1 MKTSAN
7 GIAHIKEFEG
17 FRGKRYLCPAGKWTI
32 GYGHVIRDFERL
44 SLWDADLTEE
54 QATKLLMKDLAER
67 FEPAV
72 LAMATVPLT
81 QGQFDALVSFAFNFG
96 EAKLRSSTLLKLL
109 NAGDYDGARKQI
121 NRWVYSNGKK
131 LDGLIRR
138 RARETEMFQ

>member
-17 FRGKRYLCPAGKWTI
+17 FRGKRYLCPANKPTI
-32 GYGHVIRDFERL
+32 GYGHVIVDSERAT
-44 SLWDADLTEE
+44 LWNVELNED
-54 QATKLLMKDLAER
+54 QATKLLMKDLVR
-67 FEPAV
+67 FEDAV
-72 LAMATVPLT
+72 SAMVAVPLT
-81 QGQFDALVSFAFNFG
+81 QGQFDALVSFAYNLG

-109 NAGDYDGARKQI
+109 NAGDYEGARKQI

>member
-17 FRGKRYLCPAGKWTI
+17 FRGKRYLCPANKPTI
-32 GYGHVIRDFERL
+32 GYGHVIVDSERAT
-44 SLWDADLTEE
+44 LWNVELNED
-54 QATKLLMKDLAER
+54 QATKLLMKDLVR
-67 FEPAV
+67 FEDAV
-72 LAMATVPLT
+72 SAMVAVPLT
-81 QGQFDALVSFAFNFG
+81 QGQFDALVSFAYNLG

-109 NAGDYDGARKQI
+109 NAGDYEGARKQI

-131 LDGLIRR
+131 LEGLIRR

>member
-17 FRGKRYLCPAGKWTI
+17 FRGKRYLCPANKPTI
-32 GYGHVIRDFERL
+32 GYGHVIVDSERAT
-44 SLWDADLTEE
+44 LWNVELTED
-54 QATKLLMKDLAER
+54 QATKLLMKDLVR
-67 FEPAV
+67 FEDAV
-72 LAMATVPLT
+72 SAMVAVPLT
-81 QGQFDALVSFAFNFG
+81 QGQFDALVSFAYNLG

-131 LDGLIRR
+131 LEGLIRR

>member
-32 GYGHVIRDFERL
+32 GYGHVIVDSERAT
-44 SLWDADLTEE
+44 LWDADLTEE
-54 QATKLLMKDLAER
+54 QATKLLMKDLVR
-67 FEPAV
+67 FEDAV
-72 LAMATVPLT
+72 LAMVAVPLT
-81 QGQFDALVSFAFNFG
+81 QGQFDALVSFAYNLG

-131 LDGLIRR
+131 LEGLIRR

>member
-7 GIAHIKEFEG
+7 GITHIKEFEG

-32 GYGHVIRDFERL
+32 GYGHVIVDSERAT
-44 SLWDADLTEE
+44 LWNVELTED
-54 QATKLLMKDLAER
+54 QATKLLMKDLVR
-67 FEPAV
+67 FEDAV
-72 LAMATVPLT
+72 SAMVAVPLT
-81 QGQFDALVSFAFNFG
+81 QGQFDALVSFAYNLG

-109 NAGDYDGARKQI
+109 NAGDYEGARKQI

-131 LDGLIRR
+131 LEGLIRR